1 MAAQLTNYTVTVNAF
16 EAGVLMGMI
25 EGAEERIKPSLSGVR
40 KQLVA
45 LKKDIEKADGVV
57 KTLLP
62 TGMLEIIDEDGNR
75 ITRPPYSWEIENN

>member
-1 MAAQLTNYTVTVNAF
+1 MAELPSYTIRVNPF

-25 EGAEERIKPSLSGVR
+25 EDAEERIKPSLSGVR
-40 KQLVA
+40 KQLVS

-62 TGMLEIIDEDGNR
+62 SGMLEITDKDGNK
-75 ITRPPYSWEIENN
+75 IMRPPYSWEIEDN